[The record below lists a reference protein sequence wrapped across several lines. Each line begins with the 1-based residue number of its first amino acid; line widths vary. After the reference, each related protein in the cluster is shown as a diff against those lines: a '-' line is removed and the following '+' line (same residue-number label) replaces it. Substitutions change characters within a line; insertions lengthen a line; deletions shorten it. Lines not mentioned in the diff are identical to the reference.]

1 MKTWATIAKTDLS
14 SLDFF
19 KLGFE
24 NAQSCIT
31 NLAEDTAL
39 IKWTGDKPSEV
50 AAVDHNELTHE
61 QALVLITTPEWYRNI
76 EGL

>member
-1 MKTWATIAKTDLS
+1 MKVWATLAKTDLS
-14 SLDFF
+14 SLDFS
-19 KLGFE
+19 KLKVD
-24 NAQSCIT
+24 NANSCIT

-50 AAVDHNELTHE
+50 ASVDHTELTHE

>member
-14 SLDFF
+14 SLDFS
-19 KLGFE
+19 KLRVDD
-24 NAQSCIT
+24 ADSCIT

-50 AAVDHNELTHE
+50 AAINHNELTHN
-61 QALVLITTPEWYRNI
+61 QALVLIATPEWYRDS